1 MRRPEDLNFLERT
14 FVTEVIRGLFV
25 TGGRFWRNLFLHIGH
40 QVGVAKDTG
49 ASVTL
54 QYPEQYMTYGPTYR
68 GSHRLTL
75 KDDDSVR
82 CTACFLCAT
91 ACPARC
97 IHIEA
102 GEHPDPTVEKF
113 PLRYEIDTLRC
124 IYCGMCVEACPCDAI
139 RMDTSVHP
147 KVGRLLAR
155 GLHRGQDRPHG
166 PLARDARRG
175 RGALMDQMI
184 DSLQARGRTA
194 RRTRTRDL
202 LLPVARRP
210 ARAGRQG
217 EAATSSSAPPAIR
230 CTFAPHAAGIHRH
243 GWRDAGPALRAGR
256 RRLAAVPRRPR
267 RRTPGLRHRPCRR

>member
-1 MRRPEDLNFLERT
+1 MRRPEDLNFSERI
-14 FVTEVIRGLFV
+14 FVPEVIRGLFV

-40 QVGVAKDTG
+40 QMGVARDTS
-49 ASVTL
+49 ASATL
-54 QYPEQYMTYGPTYR
+54 QYPEQHMNYGAAYR

-75 KDDDSVR
+75 KEDDSVR

-147 KVGRLLAR
+147 RLVGYTREDFIEDKSVLMGR
-155 GLHRGQDRPHG
+155 SHVMKEHG
-166 PLARDARRG
+166 EG
-175 RGALMDQMI
+175 ELMRQMI
-184 DSLQARGRTA
+184 DSYKQAKA
-194 RRTRTRDL
+194 
-202 LLPVARRP
+202 
-210 ARAGRQG
+210 G
-217 EAATSSSAPPAIR
+217 EAVADS
-230 CTFAPHAAGIHRH
+230 
-243 GWRDAGPALRAGR
+243 
-256 RRLAAVPRRPR
+256 
-267 RRTPGLRHRPCRR
+267 